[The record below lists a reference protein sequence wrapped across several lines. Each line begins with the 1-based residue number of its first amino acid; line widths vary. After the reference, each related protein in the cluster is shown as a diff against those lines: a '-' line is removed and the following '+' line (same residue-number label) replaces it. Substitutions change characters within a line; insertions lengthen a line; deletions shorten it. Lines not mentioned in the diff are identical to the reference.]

1 MIHSKLFAGL
11 KYGTLAQR
19 LASCLED
26 PRKVSMVFLV
36 VFEASTRKTHWK
48 KNHRK
53 NHRINHKFDA
63 KHSAKLLGSRG
74 NVLFFSVIFQ
84 ARTGKKSRKK
94 SQDPEI

>member
-11 KYGTLAQR
+11 KYGTLAQC

-36 VFEASTRKTHWK
+36 VFEASTGKTHWK
-48 KNHRK
+48 K

-63 KHSAKLLGSRG
+63 KHSAKLLGSWG